1 VRPLQ
6 RVGAGQ
12 PVGGRRHAGVD
23 APALAGAVPQL
34 RDAAGGALG
43 VIGLSD
49 KAKTALVLASIV
61 AIFFFG
67 IMLKY
72 WILR

>member
-1 VRPLQ
+1 MPSRIVKTIM
-6 RVGAGQ
+6 A
-12 PVGGRRHAGVD
+12 
-23 APALAGAVPQL
+23 
-34 RDAAGGALG
+34 
-43 VIGLSD
+43 LSD

>member
-1 VRPLQ
+1 
-6 RVGAGQ
+6 
-12 PVGGRRHAGVD
+12 VD
-23 APALAGAVPQL
+23 APAIAGAVPQL
-34 RDAAGGALG
+34 RDAAGSSLGARAMA
-43 VIGLSD
+43 LSD